1 MVLGRLNTAAPV
13 LRVRAVTVVHLDAHL
28 VPHAAPVDVEHVA
41 VSLTDGFLHQV
52 SVSDV
57 DLLLQSLGLPDIL
70 WAQTLKVNIK
80 RISV

>member
-1 MVLGRLNTAAPV
+1 MVLRRLDSSAPV
-13 LRVRAVTVVHLDAHL
+13 LGLRAVAVIHLDADL
-28 VPHAAPVDVEHVA
+28 APPTAPVDVEHVA

-80 RISV
+80 RFCV

>member
-1 MVLGRLNTAAPV
+1 M
-13 LRVRAVTVVHLDAHL
+13 TVVHLDAHL

-41 VSLTDGFLHQV
+41 VGLADGLLHQV
-52 SVSDV
+52 TVAHV